1 MPKMVRHRDPVA
13 VTIPGTS
20 FSEGMHRG
28 KELPDDS
35 PFVTDPSFGW
45 LFEDGEDDAE
55 GRAPIE
61 TGTARPGEVRR
72 TAHRPGG
79 GARR

>member
-13 VTIPGTS
+13 LLIPGTS

-35 PFVTDPSFGW
+35 PFVTDPSYSW
-45 LFEDGEDDAE
+45 LFEDDEDDRAGAE
-55 GRAPIE
+55 PPIE
-61 TGTARPGEVRR
+61 TGTAAPGEVRK
-72 TAHRPGG
+72 TTHRPGG
-79 GARR
+79 RR